1 MSKPAPKVRSSQ
13 VTKKARHVWIS
24 HDDFYEGDFL
34 RGWHFAVHRVHAS
47 ALGYSLLPHAKLGVK
62 GYNHLLSEDGIRLTS
77 RSLIFNT
84 PLAASDWGAALK
96 TDLRA
101 IQISSASKGKDGYA
115 LVTLY
120 RINETRSGLINDRIL
135 ETTQSAVIA
144 YLRYGT
150 DFPPAIDRQASGS

>member
-1 MSKPAPKVRSSQ
+1 MSKPAPEDRSNHSP
-13 VTKKARHVWIS
+13 KKAKHVWIS

-34 RGWHFAVHRVHAS
+34 RGWHFAVHRVHTA
-47 ALGYSLLPHAKLGVK
+47 ALGYSLLPQDNGGVK
-62 GYNHLLSEDGIRLTS
+62 GYNHLLSEDGIRLSS

-84 PLAASDWGAALK
+84 PLATSDWNAALK
-96 TDLRA
+96 TDLRG

-120 RINETRSGLINDRIL
+120 RLNETQSGLINDRIL

-150 DFPPAIDRQASGS
+150 DFPPVSDRQESGS